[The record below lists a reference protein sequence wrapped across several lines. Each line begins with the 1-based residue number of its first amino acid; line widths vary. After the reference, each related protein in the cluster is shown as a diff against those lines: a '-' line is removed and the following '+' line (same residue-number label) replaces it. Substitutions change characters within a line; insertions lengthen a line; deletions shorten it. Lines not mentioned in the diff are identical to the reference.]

1 MVKLSKIICAG
12 DYACVVGYLLSVLL
26 VACRKQEEV
35 PPRVAWL
42 SPAGSSTYAYPSA
55 IAVKAH
61 LSDDRSIARFSLLV
75 FHQASSYPL
84 VSTDIPVPDA
94 TEFHLDETV
103 IFDDLY
109 APSGDYTVQLRV
121 SDGDNETI
129 ASRSIALNEAPRVL
143 TAVLAGS
150 SDGAAGFRIDSLQGN
165 AFVSA
170 YEDNWH
176 YRMGTVNTRHQVLFI
191 AGKDYEGVKTLR
203 LPDFETAAQVSVPN
217 DAGDEQF
224 TCSAFDPVRQTALFG
239 SLDGTV
245 LGFNSLGQLSA
256 SYSLSN
262 GYVAVSVATG
272 QDRIAVLASAL
283 NQSRVELFNA
293 TTGVKLQSLLL
304 SAAEAHYLIAHPN
317 GQDFWVLAQDGE
329 DAVGMRY
336 DPVAGLVTPL
346 PAPLVSGST
355 ITQVAGDHEGLF
367 IAVGDNALRRLDPL
381 DLSTEI
387 SSPGAPSCTALSY
400 DAVNQ
405 DLWVLTPGMLHRYDA
420 SSLTEEA
427 TFTPPAGCQS
437 LWLVYNK

>member
-1 MVKLSKIICAG
+1 MLKLSKIICAG
-12 DYACVVGYLLSVLL
+12 GYACVVVSLLAVLL
-26 VACRKQEEV
+26 VACRKQDEV
-35 PPRVAWL
+35 PPRVAWS
-42 SPAGSSTYAYPSA
+42 SPAGSSAYAYPSA

-61 LSDDRSIARFSLLV
+61 VSDDRSIARISLLV

-84 VSTDIPVPDA
+84 VNSDIPVPDA

-109 APSGDYTVQLRV
+109 APSGEYTVQLRV

-129 ASRSIALNEAPRVL
+129 SSRSIALYEAPRVL

-150 SDGAAGFRIDSLQGN
+150 SDGSAGFRIDSLQGN

-176 YRMGTVNTRHQVLFI
+176 YRMGALNSRHQVLFI

-203 LPDFETAAQVSVPN
+203 LADFETAAQVSVPN

-239 SLDGTV
+239 SLDGAV

-256 SYSLSN
+256 SYSIST
-262 GYVAVSVATG
+262 GYVPVSIAAG
-272 QDRIAVLASAL
+272 QERIAVLASGL

-293 TTGVKLQSLLL
+293 INGVKLQSLLL
-304 SAAEAHYLIAHPN
+304 SATEVHYLIAHPN
-317 GQDFWVLAQDGE
+317 GQDFWVFAQDGE

-346 PAPLVSGST
+346 PAPVVSGGT
-355 ITQVAGDHEGLF
+355 ITQVAGDSGGIF
-367 IAVGDNALRRLDPL
+367 IADSDNELLRLDPQ

-387 SSPGAPSCTALSY
+387 STSAALPCTALSY

-405 DLWVLTPGMLHRYDA
+405 DLWVLTPGTIYRYDA
-420 SSLTEEA
+420 LSLSEEA
-427 TFTPPAGCQS
+427 LFTPPAGCQS